1 MAPTAQA
8 HPRQTPLAD
17 FASAGPELWAIAYKV
32 AYRILLSRPSAEDA
46 AQDTLVRV
54 ALKWKAVEDHAAPFT
69 AHVAAQTA
77 LGTWR
82 REHRPLPLSTAAAAV
97 TPADDRVA
105 DRDALL
111 GALRRL
117 PRRQREVI
125 VLRYIADLSQ
135 HDTATALGCTEG
147 TVSRHAK
154 RGLDALRTHLEAK
167 REA

>member
-1 MAPTAQA
+1 MAHSAQA
-8 HPRQTPLAD
+8 HTRQTHLAD

-46 AQDTLVRV
+46 AQETLVRV
-54 ALKWKAVEDHAAPFT
+54 SLKWRAIEDHAAPFT

-82 REHRPLPLSTAAAAV
+82 REHRALLQPAEAATA
-97 TPADDRVA
+97 PADDRVA

-117 PRRQREVI
+117 PRRQREVV

-154 RGLDALRTHLEAK
+154 RGLDALRTHLDVS